1 MHRLPR
7 KICEFIMNVAIL
19 LSGHFRTT
27 EYKKLFNF
35 YKNNLIDIN
44 KNYNFDFFISTWSD
58 TGLRKK
64 FDYDLDRNGG
74 IDPGDKIEEQ
84 KIKDIFNPVFL
95 KIENFEEKY
104 DYFKQ
109 KTKKIYELRD
119 EYIKNFLIDP
129 NLLYNRIL
137 ANCSMW
143 YKWSDV
149 EKLKNNY
156 KTSTNKKYDC
166 VIKTRCDLIFKKP
179 FPFDLKKYSNK
190 KIITPPWPDT
200 PGQQYSTDLNFNK
213 QINDWWMA
221 GDESLIQII
230 NSLYDSYE
238 TIFEEMKE
246 ADKIKDFLNPHRLPV
261 YFLEKNGV
269 DNAVIHRL
277 PIVFANQTSILS
289 RTNIF

>member
-1 MHRLPR
+1 
-7 KICEFIMNVAIL
+7 MNVAIL

-27 EYKKLFNF
+27 EYQKLFNL

-58 TGLRKK
+58 TGLRKN
-64 FDYDLDRNGG
+64 FDYDLDRNDG
-74 IDPGDKIEEQ
+74 IVPGDKIEEQ

-179 FPFDLKKYSNK
+179 FPFDLKEYSNK

-200 PGQQYSTDLNFNK
+200 RRPYSTDLDFNK

-221 GDESLIQII
+221 GDESLIEII

-238 TIFEEMKE
+238 NIFEEMKE
-246 ADKIKDFLNPHRLPV
+246 PDKIKDFLNPHRLPV

-269 DNAVIHRL
+269 DIAAIHRL
-277 PIVFANQTSILS
+277 PIPCTNQTSICS

>member
-1 MHRLPR
+1 
-7 KICEFIMNVAIL
+7 MNVAIL

-27 EYKKLFNF
+27 EYKTLFNF

-74 IDPGDKIEEQ
+74 IVLGDKIEEQ

-119 EYIKNFLIDP
+119 EYIKNFLINPD
-129 NLLYNRIL
+129 LLYNRIL

-166 VIKTRCDLIFKKP
+166 VIKTRCDLIFRKP

-200 PGQQYSTDLNFNK
+200 PGRPYSTDLNFNK

-246 ADKIKDFLNPHRLPV
+246 PDKIKDFLNPHILPV

-269 DNAVIHRL
+269 DIAAIHRL
-277 PIVFANQTSILS
+277 PIECVSQTSILS